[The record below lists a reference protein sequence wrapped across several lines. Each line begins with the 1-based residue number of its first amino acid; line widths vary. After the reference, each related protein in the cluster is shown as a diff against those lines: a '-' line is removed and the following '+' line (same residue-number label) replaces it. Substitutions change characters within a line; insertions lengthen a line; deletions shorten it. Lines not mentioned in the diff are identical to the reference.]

1 MRTASSQRK
10 RFSAPSSTFCLGP
23 GDFGVA
29 CSANRSAGASSR
41 PFPSVPRTSPPSP
54 PAALRGTT
62 TATRGTA
69 SPPWHREGPWPTS
82 SGPRCRRRRR
92 RSLLG
97 FGAPISSQPCLL
109 LLLTTSQRGKQRSQA
124 RRCESACR
132 IESHDAGRL
141 NSAHRA
147 LTACTESAM
156 LPSPHVSPHR
166 DLDEII
172 REANWNKPH
181 TATRTQLAAKLQNN
195 GTR

>member
-1 MRTASSQRK
+1 MRTASSPRK
-10 RFSAPSSTFCLGP
+10 RFSAPSSTFFPGP
-23 GDFGVA
+23 GDCGVA
-29 CSANRSAGASSR
+29 CSANRSAEASSR
-41 PFPSVPRTSPPSP
+41 PFPSVPRTSSP
-54 PAALRGTT
+54 PAASRGTT
-62 TATRGTA
+62 TATTGTA

-92 RSLLG
+92 CLLG
-97 FGAPISSQPCLL
+97 FGAQISSQPCLL

-172 REANWNKPH
+172 REANWNK
-181 TATRTQLAAKLQNN
+181 TRTPPRAHN
-195 GTR
+195 

>member
-1 MRTASSQRK
+1 MRTRREVGLMRTASSQRK
-10 RFSAPSSTFCLGP
+10 RFSAPSSTFSLGP

-54 PAALRGTT
+54 PAASRGTT

-109 LLLTTSQRGKQRSQA
+109 LLLLTTSQRVKQRSQA
-124 RRCESACR
+124 QRCESACR
-132 IESHDAGRL
+132 LFCEERNRKKCTRYIL
-141 NSAHRA
+141 SAA
-147 LTACTESAM
+147 
-156 LPSPHVSPHR
+156 P
-166 DLDEII
+166 
-172 REANWNKPH
+172 
-181 TATRTQLAAKLQNN
+181 
-195 GTR
+195 